1 MFNDSLSPPREDG
14 CFEVLCSNAARTREI
29 AQALLFGKHID
40 PHVSE
45 MFHFLESYQESWER
59 LFNLLGYQLI
69 RKELGA
75 TPFYYLSAGSSDLR
89 REKLSQGGTFL
100 GLFLAR
106 YFFTQGPGSGDHV
119 SAEEIF
125 RLLTNTYSYARLRP
139 VFFKTAGSASSL
151 ELSEDQADR
160 FKAQLKSDLNRL
172 ARYRFLDLS
181 PGSRAP
187 FADLL
192 VYRLPALH
200 RFWELALQLSETG
213 DGLPDM
219 EELVARFWG
228 SGESSEPESEND
240 DEGER
245 GNESEPAV
253 DDEQDNEGEQEQEI

>member
-1 MFNDSLSPPREDG
+1 MFDDLLSRPREDD
-14 CFEVLCSNAARTREI
+14 CFEILCSNAARTREI
-29 AQALLFGKHID
+29 AQAMLFGKHID

-45 MFHFLESYQESWER
+45 MFHFLESYQESWEK
-59 LFNLLGYQLI
+59 FFSLLGYQLV

-75 TPFYYLSAGSSDLR
+75 TPFYYLSARSSDIRLER
-89 REKLSQGGTFL
+89 LSQGSTFL

-106 YFFTQGPGSGDHV
+106 HFFTQGPGSGDHV
-119 SAEEIF
+119 PAEEIF
-125 RLLTNTYSYARLRP
+125 RLLVSTYSYSRLRP
-139 VFFKTAGSASSL
+139 VFFKTTGSVSSL
-151 ELSEDQADR
+151 ELSEDQAER
-160 FKAQLKSDLNRL
+160 FKAQLKSELNRL
-172 ARYRFLDLS
+172 ARYRFVDLL

-187 FADLL
+187 FAELL

-228 SGESSEPESEND
+228 GGESSEPESEIE
-240 DEGER
+240 DEG

-253 DDEQDNEGEQEQEI
+253 EDVRDNEGEQEQEI